1 MRKSHEI
8 LLQLFHDPKYDFSK
22 VTMEYVDR
30 GSPGDRS
37 IVSGVQVT
45 RLDAQYIEV
54 DAITHTA
61 YIPYHRLRNIFY
73 DDTEV
78 WGLHVDDRNE
88 SVG

>member
-1 MRKSHEI
+1 MRKSHEL

-61 YIPYHRLRNIFY
+61 CIPYHRLRNIFY

-78 WGLHVDDRNE
+78 WGLHTDDKNE
-88 SVG
+88 SMR